1 MLPSLGHHALI
12 CGDDQQHEVDA
23 GGAGQHVFDQ
33 TLVAGDVDDAGPPA
47 AGKVKMGEAEVDRHP
62 SALFLLEPVGVDA
75 GEGFDQCALAVVDV
89 TRGADDEKRSHD
101 GDL

>member
-1 MLPSLGHHALI
+1 
-12 CGDDQQHEVDA
+12 
-23 GGAGQHVFDQ
+23 
-33 TLVAGDVDDAGPPA
+33 
-47 AGKVKMGEAEVDRHP
+47 MGEAEVDRHP